1 VDSLVP
7 VSDVI
12 AVWNVDFLHESGLG
26 LLLFG
31 GLGIVV
37 GRFLHTCIERLPESR
52 SVLAAPCCPVCQT
65 PGAWRTAL
73 PLVGPLT
80 CGRCPS
86 CGDPWGHRAL
96 LCELGT
102 GLLFAVY
109 AIAVTRFGSQSIPE
123 GGSIDWMHWRMA
135 WQLILLSLLVVATGI
150 DLRLYIIPDSVTL
163 TGVLCGLAGATLGGN
178 FQPVPLWV
186 DWNDPLVS
194 LYGPYIP
201 EWIKQHSH
209 LHGFA
214 WSLAGLIAGVGL
226 TWTVRIV
233 SRWILG
239 LESLGFGDVTLM
251 AMIGSFLGW
260 QATVMA
266 FLLAPLCGLVL
277 GLALKLTR
285 GRRAVPYGPYLSA
298 GAVAVLLSFR
308 WLWEPTRA
316 LFGHPRSMIFLAGI
330 SLGGLVGLLLLLR
343 LYRMIPVGGRRTE
356 GDRP

>member
-1 VDSLVP
+1 MDPLVP
-7 VSDVI
+7 ASDLLTFCSLPLLDS
-12 AVWNVDFLHESGLG
+12 AGLRT
-26 LLLFG
+26 LLFG

-52 SVLAAPCCPVCQT
+52 SVFRGPCCPVCQA
-65 PGAWRTAL
+65 PGTRL
-73 PLVGPLT
+73 SIIPLLGGLT
-80 CGRCPS
+80 SSRCPH
-86 CGDPWGHRAL
+86 CGDRWGRRAL
-96 LCELGT
+96 LCELST

-109 AIAVTRFGSQSIPE
+109 ATAVVGFGSQSIPE

-135 WQLILLSLLVVATGI
+135 YQLILLSLLIVATAI

-163 TGVLCGLAGATLGGN
+163 TGVICGVLGATLGGN
-178 FQPVPLWV
+178 FQFVPLWV
-186 DWNDPLVS
+186 DWNDPLVG

-209 LHGFA
+209 LHGLA
-214 WSLAGLIAGVGL
+214 WSLAGLATGVAL

-251 AMIGSFLGW
+251 AMVGSFLGW

-277 GLALKLTR
+277 GLALKVTQ
-285 GRRAVPYGPYLSA
+285 GRRALPYGPYLSA
-298 GAVAVLLSFR
+298 GAVAVLLGFR

-316 LFGHPRSMIFLAGI
+316 LFGHPASMLFLGGV
-330 SLGGLVGLLLLLR
+330 SLGGLVGLLVLLR
-343 LYRMIPVGGRRTE
+343 LYRMIPVGRRSAE
-356 GDRP
+356 DSE